1 MTPKKS
7 PKNIEG
13 LFSAKKKIEKEIEDI
28 QKSCKHTTK
37 SLKQVPERLDSSSIV
52 IRWVCDKCSQIIGIP
67 NNDEVEDYL
76 RQ

>member
-1 MTPKKS
+1 M
-7 PKNIEG
+7 
-13 LFSAKKKIEKEIEDI
+13 AEKDI
-28 QKSCKHTTK
+28 N
-37 SLKQVPERLDSSSIV
+37 LKQVPERLDSSSIV